1 MFVLINNKQKLT
13 SMHQSKVNMERDY
26 DFLHLYF
33 SSTNTINKGVFLQVC
48 DVFILEAFSQQCYF
62 EVEKNR

>member
-1 MFVLINNKQKLT
+1 
-13 SMHQSKVNMERDY
+13 MERDY

-62 EVEKNR
+62 EVEKFVKVNQQNEHNYSYFVIVL